1 MRNRLLGTRIN
12 ADKDHKNILRKFK
25 DFIPQSYQ
33 AGEPRRIM
41 LVSVYS
47 SGGFGRHGKEEE
59 PTKESFAIS
68 GSIERESRDGLE

>member
-1 MRNRLLGTRIN
+1 
-12 ADKDHKNILRKFK
+12 
-25 DFIPQSYQ
+25 
-33 AGEPRRIM
+33 M